1 MSRPVR
7 ILEAVAAL
15 LSAGVLVVGVVLA
28 VLLVAA
34 PALNDG
40 TGPRLD
46 RVLVALLA
54 GVAGELALLRRERL
68 PARVRPAVAGGVIVV
83 VLVALWWGWW
93 R

>member
-1 MSRPVR
+1 MNRSVR
-7 ILEAVAAL
+7 ILDAVAAL
-15 LSAGVLVVGVVLA
+15 LSAGVLVIGVVLA

-46 RVLVALLA
+46 RVLVALAA
-54 GVAGELALLRRERL
+54 GILGELAHLRRERL
-68 PARVRPAVAGGVIVV
+68 PSPARPAVAAGVIVV
-83 VLVALWWGWW
+83 VLAALWWGWW

>member
-1 MSRPVR
+1 MNRSVR
-7 ILEAVAAL
+7 VVEAVAAL

-28 VLLVAA
+28 VLLVAV
-34 PALNDG
+34 PALDDG

-54 GVAGELALLRRERL
+54 GGLGELAHWRRERF
-68 PARVRPAVAGGVIVV
+68 PVRARVAVAAAVSVA

>member
-1 MSRPVR
+1 VKRSVR
-7 ILEAVAAL
+7 VLEGAAAL
-15 LSAGVLVVGVVLA
+15 LSSGVLVVGVLLA

-46 RVLVALLA
+46 RVIVALLA
-54 GVAGELALLRRERL
+54 GGLGELARWRRGRL
-68 PARVRPAVAGGVIVV
+68 TVRARVALAGAVS
-83 VLVALWWGWW
+83 VLVLAALWWGWW

>member
-7 ILEAVAAL
+7 IVEAVAAL
-15 LSAGVLVVGVVLA
+15 LSAGLLVVAVLLA
-28 VLLVAA
+28 VLLFAA

-46 RVLVALLA
+46 RVLVPLAA
-54 GVAGELALLRRERL
+54 GVLGEVVHLRRERFSVR
-68 PARVRPAVAGGVIVV
+68 ARPWVAGLVIVV
-83 VLVALWWGWW
+83 VLGALWWGWW

>member
-1 MSRPVR
+1 MNRSVR

-15 LSAGVLVVGVVLA
+15 LSAGVLVVGVALA

-46 RVLVALLA
+46 RVLVAL
-54 GVAGELALLRRERL
+54 VAGILSEVAHLRRQRF
-68 PARVRPAVAGGVIVV
+68 PARARAGAAGLVILV
-83 VLVALWWGWW
+83 VLGALWWGWW

>member
-1 MSRPVR
+1 VNRSVR
-7 ILEAVAAL
+7 ILEATAAV

-46 RVLVALLA
+46 RVVVALLA
-54 GVAGELALLRRERL
+54 GGLGELARWRRGRL
-68 PARVRPAVAGGVIVV
+68 PVRGRVALAGAVS
-83 VLVALWWGWW
+83 VLVLAALWWGWW

>member
-1 MSRPVR
+1 MNRSVR

-15 LSAGVLVVGVVLA
+15 LSAGVLVVGVALA

-46 RVLVALLA
+46 RVIVALVA
-54 GVAGELALLRRERL
+54 GVLGEVAHLRRERL
-68 PARVRPAVAGGVIVV
+68 PVRARPWIAGLVIVV
-83 VLVALWWGWW
+83 ALGALWWGWW

>member
-1 MSRPVR
+1 MNRSVR

-15 LSAGVLVVGVVLA
+15 LSAGVLVVGVLLA

-46 RVLVALLA
+46 RVVLTLLA
-54 GVAGELALLRRERL
+54 GVLGEAAQRRRERL
-68 PARVRPAVAGGVIVV
+68 PERARAWIAGVIIVV
-83 VLVALWWGWW
+83 ALGALWWGWW

>member
-1 MSRPVR
+1 VNRSVR

-15 LSAGVLVVGVVLA
+15 LSAGVLVVGAGLA
-28 VLLVAA
+28 ALLVAT
-34 PALNDG
+34 PALGDG

-54 GVAGELALLRRERL
+54 GGLGELDHRRRERL
-68 PARVRPAVAGGVIVV
+68 PAWARVAAAAAVTLV

>member
-1 MSRPVR
+1 V
-7 ILEAVAAL
+7 
-15 LSAGVLVVGVVLA
+15 LSAGVLVVGVLLA

-46 RVLVALLA
+46 RVLVPLVV
-54 GVAGELALLRRERL
+54 GVVGEIAHLRRDRL
-68 PARVRPAVAGGVIVV
+68 PLRARGAVAALVIVV
-83 VLVALWWGWW
+83 VLGALWWGWW

>member
-1 MSRPVR
+1 M
-7 ILEAVAAL
+7 
-15 LSAGVLVVGVVLA
+15 LVCGVVLA
-28 VLLVAA
+28 ALLVAA

-54 GVAGELALLRRERL
+54 GVLGEVAHLRRERL
-68 PARVRPAVAGGVIVV
+68 APRVRPAVAGVVIVV
-83 VLVALWWGWW
+83 VLAALWWGWW